1 MLARFGVVLFAQ
13 SEVDEPRFVV
23 VAQQNVGGLH
33 VEVRHLVLVDKAECV
48 GYLED
53 IARGFG
59 FAEVALAFYLVM
71 ERAVLCVL
79 HDVVGRAV
87 LLEHV
92 NDAYDIGVLQFGNVA
107 RLLEKLIAVAFNELA
122 AAFGGNRDM
131 VCVGIAHAEI
141 LHEELLDGHD
151 AVQPL
156 LQGEVGDA
164 EAALAKYA
172 LYFVFAILQGAAW
185 L

>member
-1 MLARFGVVLFAQ
+1 M
-13 SEVDEPRFVV
+13 
-23 VAQQNVGGLH
+23 
-33 VEVRHLVLVDKAECV
+33 
-48 GYLED
+48 
-53 IARGFG
+53 
-59 FAEVALAFYLVM
+59 
-71 ERAVLCVL
+71 CVL

-107 RLLEKLIAVAFNELA
+107 RLLEKLIAVALNELA
-122 AAFGGNRDM
+122 AAFGGNRHM
-131 VCVGIAHAEI
+131 VGIGIAHAEI
-141 LHEELLDGHD
+141 LHKELLDGHD